1 MIFSKNISK
10 TLWPEAIV
18 YACYIK
24 NRSPTHALGSNI
36 TPYEAFFNRKP
47 DVSRLQ
53 EFGTKCWIMVPDQWC
68 TKLDPKAEQHLFT
81 GIAENTK
88 VWQYYNTC
96 SRIIQI
102 SKNIIFNKEDTNIYP
117 IPEDE
122 EEEIIPNLPIP
133 TATITEVDDDT
144 VEQAPTP
151 NMETVVPSLAMP
163 EPGPQRSSHVSN
175 QGTRPNYK

>member
-1 MIFSKNISK
+1 MIFSRNISK
-10 TLWPEAIV
+10 TLWPEAFA
-18 YACYIK
+18 YTCYIQ
-24 NRSPTHALGSNI
+24 NRSLTHALGGN
-36 TPYEAFFNRKP
+36 TMPHEAFFNRKP
-47 DVSRLQ
+47 DVSRLH

-133 TATITEVDDDT
+133 TATITKVNDNT

-151 NMETVVPSLAMP
+151 NMETIVPSIAMP
-163 EPGPQRSSHVSN
+163 EPEPRQSSHIAD
-175 QGTRPNYK
+175 QGTR